1 MVNTTQANYVNPLN
15 AKDVMKAE
23 VELRKQI
30 DQITDFLRKYVPGY
44 ENCVVKYTSEHLGVR
59 ESRRI
64 MGDYVLNI
72 DDLRAGRRFDDVV
85 VHKANFT
92 VDIHNPDGAG
102 QANGL
107 AEVVSPYDI
116 PYRCLLPKNVENLI
130 VSGRCISSTHEALA
144 SFRIMSVCTALGEA
158 AGVAAA
164 IAVED
169 NVAPRQVDVR
179 KIQTALTEKGADL
192 FSK

>member
-1 MVNTTQANYVNPLN
+1 
-15 AKDVMKAE
+15 
-23 VELRKQI
+23 
-30 DQITDFLRKYVPGY
+30 
-44 ENCVVKYTSEHLGVR
+44 
-59 ESRRI
+59 

-102 QANGL
+102 QAYGV
-107 AEVVSPYDI
+107 AEAVSPYDI